1 MTFYFTQHSLRNCF
15 ACLNAEYKT
24 FNILETKKTKTTITK
39 KKNLGGDT
47 IITTVTS
54 ITTASNYHLST

>member
-24 FNILETKKTKTTITK
+24 FNILETEKTKTITK

-47 IITTVTS
+47 IITTVTA
-54 ITTASNYHLST
+54 IRTASNYHLST